1 MISEKL
7 YTCTILNR
15 NNVLLKIPP
24 MVYDHLFVFVYLS
37 CLPLRPFPTIKM
49 INIGD
54 SFILNKKLLKTLK

>member
-24 MVYDHLFVFVYLS
+24 MVYDHLFVFVYLRVAS
-37 CLPLRPFPTIKM
+37 PYVHSQQLRGLTLV
-49 INIGD
+49 
-54 SFILNKKLLKTLK
+54 ILSYSTKSY